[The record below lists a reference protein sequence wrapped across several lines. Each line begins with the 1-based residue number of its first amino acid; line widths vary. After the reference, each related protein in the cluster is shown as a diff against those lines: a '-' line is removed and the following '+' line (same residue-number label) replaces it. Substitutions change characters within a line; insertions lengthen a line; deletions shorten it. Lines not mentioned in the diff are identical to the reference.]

1 MVLEIVLGILL
12 VIESYI
18 VWNLSR
24 KTELLET
31 WVESFSQTVNEV
43 QTELKRIDD
52 TGHFEADDEIGTIF
66 TQIKDTIKQLETY
79 RGE

>member
-12 VIESYI
+12 VIESYV

-43 QTELKRIDD
+43 QTELQRIDN

>member
-1 MVLEIVLGILL
+1 MILEIVLGILL
-12 VIESYI
+12 VIESYV

-43 QTELKRIDD
+43 QTELQRIDN

>member
-43 QTELKRIDD
+43 QTELKRIDN

>member
-1 MVLEIVLGILL
+1 MILEIVLGILL
-12 VIESYI
+12 VIESYV

-24 KTELLET
+24 ETELLET

-43 QTELKRIDD
+43 QTELQRIDN

>member
-1 MVLEIVLGILL
+1 MVVEIILGL
-12 VIESYI
+12 VILIEGYI
-18 VWNLSR
+18 IWNLNR

-43 QTELKRIDD
+43 QTELQRIDN

>member
-1 MVLEIVLGILL
+1 MILEIVLGILL
-12 VIESYI
+12 VIESYV

-43 QTELKRIDD
+43 QTELQRIDN

-66 TQIKDTIKQLETY
+66 TQIKDTFKQLETY

>member
-1 MVLEIVLGILL
+1 MILEIVLGILL
-12 VIESYI
+12 VIESYV

-31 WVESFSQTVNEV
+31 WVASFSQTVKEV
-43 QTELKRIDD
+43 QTELQRIDN

>member
-1 MVLEIVLGILL
+1 M
-12 VIESYI
+12 IESYV

-43 QTELKRIDD
+43 QTELQRIDN
-52 TGHFEADDEIGTIF
+52 TGHFEADDVIGTIF

>member
-43 QTELKRIDD
+43 QTELQRIDN

>member
-1 MVLEIVLGILL
+1 MVLEIVLVTLL
-12 VIESYI
+12 VIESYV

-43 QTELKRIDD
+43 QAELKKIDN

>member
-12 VIESYI
+12 VIESYV

-43 QTELKRIDD
+43 QTELQRIDN

-66 TQIKDTIKQLETY
+66 TQIKDTIKQIETY

>member
-1 MVLEIVLGILL
+1 MILEIVLGILL
-12 VIESYI
+12 VIESYV

>member
-1 MVLEIVLGILL
+1 MILEIVLGILL
-12 VIESYI
+12 VIESYV

-24 KTELLET
+24 NTELLET

-43 QTELKRIDD
+43 QTELQRIDN

>member
-1 MVLEIVLGILL
+1 MILEIVLGILL
-12 VIESYI
+12 VIESYV

-43 QTELKRIDD
+43 QTELQRIDN
-52 TGHFEADDEIGTIF
+52 TGHFEAGDEIGTIF

>member
-1 MVLEIVLGILL
+1 MILEIVLGILL
-12 VIESYI
+12 VIESYV

-43 QTELKRIDD
+43 QTELQRIDN

-66 TQIKDTIKQLETY
+66 TQIKDTINFAI
-79 RGE
+79 

>member
-1 MVLEIVLGILL
+1 MILEIVLGILL
-12 VIESYI
+12 VIESYV

-43 QTELKRIDD
+43 QTELQRIDN
-52 TGHFEADDEIGTIF
+52 TGHFEADDEIVTIF

>member
-12 VIESYI
+12 VIESYV

-43 QTELKRIDD
+43 QAELKKIDN

>member
-1 MVLEIVLGILL
+1 MILEIVLGILL
-12 VIESYI
+12 VIESYV

-43 QTELKRIDD
+43 QAELKKIDN

>member
-1 MVLEIVLGILL
+1 MILEIILGIVI

-31 WVESFSQTVNEV
+31 WVESFSQSVNEV
-43 QTELKRIDD
+43 QEELTRIDS
-52 TGHFEADDEIGTIF
+52 TGHFEADDEIGTLF
-66 TQIKDTIKQLETY
+66 TQIKETIKQLETY

>member
-1 MVLEIVLGILL
+1 MILEIVLGILL
-12 VIESYI
+12 VIESYV

-43 QTELKRIDD
+43 QPELQRIDN

>member
-1 MVLEIVLGILL
+1 MILEIVLCILL
-12 VIESYI
+12 VIESYV

-43 QTELKRIDD
+43 QTELQRIDN

>member
-43 QTELKRIDD
+43 QTELKRIDS

>member
-43 QTELKRIDD
+43 QTELKRIDS
-52 TGHFEADDEIGTIF
+52 TGHF
-66 TQIKDTIKQLETY
+66 
-79 RGE
+79 